1 MQGFK
6 EFTDLSART
15 KEIEFET
22 KIQGKDVKGTFLVKF
37 PSLRDRIAIETK
49 LSQLIA
55 GADVNNIKTKTYLL
69 AEAICYLERLIVK
82 KPDWFNLE
90 IIDDPDTI
98 TSLYNEVLDFINSFR
113 KEDGS
118 NESEGNSDK
127 SMDKE
132 PMEGK

>member
-22 KIQGKDVKGTFLVKF
+22 KIQSKNVKGTFLVKF
-37 PSLRDRIAIETK
+37 PSLKDRIAIETK

-55 GADVNNIKTKTYLL
+55 GADVNNIKTKTYSL

-82 KPDWFNLE
+82 KPDWFDFKV
-90 IIDDPDTI
+90 IDDPDTVI
-98 TSLYNEVLDFINSFR
+98 SLYDRVLNFINSFR

-118 NESEGNSDK
+118 NESERNSGK